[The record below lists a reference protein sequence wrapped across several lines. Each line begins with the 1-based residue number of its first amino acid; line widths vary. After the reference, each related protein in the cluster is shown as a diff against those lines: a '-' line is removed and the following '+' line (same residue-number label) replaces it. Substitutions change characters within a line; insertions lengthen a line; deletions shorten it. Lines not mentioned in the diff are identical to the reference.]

1 MTGEPESLDFDE
13 DLDARRHRHWFDRL
27 IMLSDGV
34 FAIAVTL
41 LSLDIRGPADWN
53 SLGELWAGLAPQLD
67 AYALSFLV
75 IAIYWLAHRRLMAQ
89 IVTVDAPL
97 TVLTLVMLALVA
109 LVPGATHL
117 PRRMDSSMIL
127 YGALIIL
134 IGLSIAALWGY
145 AALIAK
151 LVAPQVSRGS
161 RWFQLALMVV
171 TPALFLFLVNLVPA
185 PPWAATPLLAGLFLI
200 GWPMRLW
207 VLRRLERAPST
218 IGSSADGPPPA
229 AARGR

>member
-1 MTGEPESLDFDE
+1 MAGEPESLDTDD
-13 DLDARRHRHWFDRL
+13 DLEARRHRHWFDRL

-41 LSLDIRGPADWN
+41 LSLEIRGPAHWSN
-53 SLGELWAGLAPQLD
+53 LGELWAGLAPQLD
-67 AYALSFLV
+67 AYGLSFLV

-109 LVPGATHL
+109 LVPGATQL
-117 PRRMDSSMIL
+117 PRAPASWTL
-127 YGALIIL
+127 YAALIIL
-134 IGLSIAALWGY
+134 IGLSVAALWGY

-151 LVAPQVSRGS
+151 LVAPQVSYGS
-161 RWFQLALMVV
+161 RWFQLLLMVF
-171 TPALFLFLVNLVPA
+171 TPALFLFLVNVVPLPA
-185 PPWAATPLLAGLFLI
+185 WAATPALAVLFMI

-207 VLRRLERAPST
+207 VLKRLDRPTPA
-218 IGSSADGPPPA
+218 GP
-229 AARGR
+229 R